1 MYKIFF
7 PGRLSKNRFSENGI
21 TNYHRIHWNLLEPF
35 RSASINF
42 NRRLT

>member
-21 TNYHRIHWNLLEPF
+21 NYHRIHWNLLGPF